1 MAEKTAIEILKEF
14 AHRTNREAQT
24 NVKDL
29 SFFVNHTHIRHA
41 RTIWFP
47 DKPGEKRYFA
57 AFSNPGLVGIRSIYS
72 GVFIPIDVS
81 QKAIANIRKKTIF
94 DKLKLPNLRKT
105 GKFNNKKLDRKLMI
119 SGDQIEKTIKIIGDT
134 KIQHEIYDFMK
145 KNPVYRVVINDF
157 DMSYIPE
164 LKSTSYLGLV
174 RAYWELYPEKIE
186 YLFNEIKQ
194 FEKHL

>member
-1 MAEKTAIEILKEF
+1 MAEKTAIEILTEF
-14 AHRTNREAQT
+14 AHRTNREVQT
-24 NVKDL
+24 NEEDM
-29 SFFVNHTHIRHA
+29 SFFTNHTHTRHA

-47 DKPGEKRYFA
+47 DKPGEKRYFG
-57 AFSNPGLVGIRSIYS
+57 AFSNPRLVGIRSFYS
-72 GVFIPIDVS
+72 GVFIPIDVP

-105 GKFNNKKLDRKLMI
+105 GKFNNKKLDRRLMI
-119 SGDQIEKTIKIIGDT
+119 SGDQIDKTIKIIGDP
-134 KIQHEIYDFMK
+134 KIQLKIYDFMK

-174 RAYWELYPEKIE
+174 RAYWELDPEKIE
-186 YLFNEIKQ
+186 YLFNEINQ
-194 FEKHL
+194 FEKQL